1 MMVAMALLGWMTGL
15 GVGDVVKAPVG
26 IPRELA
32 VERAARV
39 SGVEYFLSY
48 HLVPHQGTVN
58 ATETMRFQ
66 LKDAATPLLVDFRDG
81 EVLALGINGAA
92 LEGTIVNGHLVLP
105 AAALKLGAN
114 ELTVAFTANAA
125 ASEKALTRFEDK
137 DDGNEYIYSLFVPMD
152 ADMAFPCFDQPD
164 LKGRFR
170 LSLIAP
176 AKWTV
181 ISNTK
186 PDMVENFDSETRT
199 TFAETEPI
207 STYLFAFAAG
217 PFQKVHPVD
226 GLPGLYVRA
235 SKAKAAESEAP
246 AVQETAAA
254 GIQYLSG
261 YFAQPFPFP
270 KYDMV
275 LIPGFA
281 FGGMEHAGATFL
293 REESVLFRTAPT
305 KTNLFNRDVLVL
317 HELTHQWFGD
327 FTTMKWF
334 DDLWLKE
341 GFAQYMA
348 YQTLASLGRP
358 QDGGAEVVWKR
369 FYEQI
374 KPLAYAI
381 DQTQGTTPIYQDIP
395 NLKDAKS
402 AYGAIVYQKAPAV
415 IKQLAF
421 VLGEDDFRK
430 GLQLYLA
437 AHRYGNATWSDLI
450 AAFEKSSG
458 KPLGMWA
465 EDWIRHRGMPRVEVE
480 WGCSAGTVSRFG
492 VTQVDVLAEDK
503 AEHRGHG
510 GSTEG
515 HRGLTWPIATEVLLG
530 YGDGSL
536 RTVPVRFN
544 RVHENVPAAVG
555 MACPAY
561 VFANAGDE
569 AYGLFLLD
577 DVSRKYVVGHI
588 GDVHDLLERTLLW
601 GSLWASVQ
609 NAEMDPR
616 EYLELASKSLPA
628 ERDEALTASILGHVD
643 AALDRY
649 VPEAVR
655 TEESA
660 KFAAMASSRMVEDP
674 DQDLRIVYF
683 RAVSGFAESPAAREA
698 VKGLLHGSVT
708 VPGVTLRQQDR
719 WRLVTTLVQFGDPE
733 ADTYLAEEQKRDP
746 SGEGQKYAWIAGA
759 ARPDAAVK
767 ATYFDGY
774 LHDAARPEDW
784 IEGSL
789 GAFNAWNQAG
799 LTEPYLKPAL
809 EALGQIK
816 RTRKIFFLGDWL
828 GAFIG
833 GQVSASARDQVYG
846 YLKSQ
851 PELDKD
857 LRLKI
862 LQVVDELD
870 RTVKIRA
877 RWG

>member
-1 MMVAMALLGWMTGL
+1 MVLAMALVAWAT
-15 GVGDVVKAPVG
+15 GVGVGQAVTAPVG
-26 IPRELA
+26 IPKELA
-32 VERAARV
+32 VARAALV
-39 SGVEYFLSY
+39 SGVEYDLSY
-48 HLVPHQGTVN
+48 VLVPHAGTTAGSEV
-58 ATETMRFQ
+58 MRFQ
-66 LKDAATPLLVDFRDG
+66 LKDAGSPLLMDFRDG
-81 EVLALGINGAA
+81 AVQS
-92 LEGTIVNGHLVLP
+92 LEVNGKDLPTAIEDGHLLLP
-105 AAALKLGAN
+105 ASALKVGAN
-114 ELTVAFTANAA
+114 VLEAKFTANVA
-125 ASEKALTRFEDK
+125 ASEKGLTRFEDK

-170 LSLIAP
+170 LTLRSP
-176 AKWTV
+176 DSWTV
-181 ISNTK
+181 ISNTLATS
-186 PDMVENFDSETRT
+186 VEESGSVKQT
-199 TFAETEPI
+199 TFARTEPI

-217 PFQKVHPVD
+217 PFKKVHPVD
-226 GLPGLYVRA
+226 GLPGFYVRA

-254 GIQYLSG
+254 GITYLSD
-261 YFAQPFPFP
+261 YFGQAFPFP

-327 FTTMKWF
+327 FTTMRWF

-348 YQTLASLGRP
+348 YQTLAALGRP
-358 QDGGAEVVWKR
+358 QDGDAGVVWKR

-381 DQTQGTTPIYQDIP
+381 DQTQGTTPIYQNIP

-421 VLGEDDFRK
+421 VLGAKDFRQ
-430 GLQLYLA
+430 GLQIYLA
-437 AHRYGNATWSDLI
+437 GHRYGNATWSDLI

-458 KPLGMWA
+458 KPLGPWA
-465 EDWIRHRGMPRVEVE
+465 GAWIKHRGMPRIDVRWSCAGRRVESFEVRQRGVLGDAQDKEERGRQE
-480 WGCSAGTVSRFG
+480 WPV
-492 VTQVDVLAEDK
+492 
-503 AEHRGHG
+503 
-510 GSTEG
+510 
-515 HRGLTWPIATEVLLG
+515 ATEVLLG
-530 YGDGSL
+530 YEDGSSKTL
-536 RTVPVRFN
+536 PASFAIEEAR
-544 RVHENVPAAVG
+544 VPAAVG

-588 GDVHDLLERTLLW
+588 GGVHDLLERTLLW

-609 NAEMDPR
+609 NAQMNPR
-616 EYLELASKSLPA
+616 EYLELALTSLPG
-628 ERDEALTASILGHVD
+628 ERDESLTASILGHVET
-643 AALDRY
+643 ALDRY
-649 VPEAVR
+649 VPDAVR
-655 TEESA
+655 AEESP
-660 KFAAMASSRMVEDP
+660 KFAAQASSRMVRDG

-683 RAVSGFAESPAAREA
+683 RAVSQFAESSTAREA
-698 VKGLLHGSVT
+698 VKGLLRGSVT

-719 WRLVTTLVQFGDPE
+719 WRLVTTLVQFGDAE

-746 SGEGQKYAWIAGA
+746 SGEGLKYSWIAGA
-759 ARPDAAVK
+759 ARPDGAVK
-767 ATYFDGY
+767 ARYFEGY
-774 LHDAARPEDW
+774 LHDPARPEDW

-799 LTEPYLKPAL
+799 LTEAYLEPSL
-809 EALGQIK
+809 EALAQIK

-828 GAFIG
+828 QAFIG
-833 GQVSASARDQVYG
+833 GQASASARDQVYR

-851 PELDKD
+851 RKLDKD

-862 LQVVDELD
+862 LEAVDALD
-870 RTVKIRA
+870 RSVKIRA
-877 RWG
+877 VFG

>member
-1 MMVAMALLGWMTGL
+1 MVLAVALFGL
-15 GVGDVVKAPVG
+15 LAGAAGTVPVG

-39 SGVEYFLSY
+39 SSVEYILSY
-48 HLVPHQGTVN
+48 RLVPHEGTVA
-58 ATETMRFQ
+58 ATETMRFK
-66 LKDAATPLLVDFRDG
+66 LRDAKTPLLVDFRDG
-81 EVLALGINGAA
+81 AVLALGVNGTA
-92 LEGTIVNGHLVLP
+92 LNATIENGHLVLP
-105 AAALKLGAN
+105 AEALKVGAN
-114 ELTVAFTANAA
+114 EVNVAFSANAGA
-125 ASEKALTRFEDK
+125 AEKALTRFEDK

-176 AKWTV
+176 SKWTV

-186 PDMVENFDSETRT
+186 AERVEDFGAETRT

-217 PFQKVHPVD
+217 PFRKVHPVD

-254 GIQYLSG
+254 GIKYLSG
-261 YFAQPFPFP
+261 YFGQAFPFP

-305 KTNLFNRDVLVL
+305 QTNLFNRKVLVL

-348 YQTLASLGRP
+348 YQTLAALASQPQEAGRAE
-358 QDGGAEVVWKR
+358 DGGAEMVWKR

-421 VLGEDDFRK
+421 VLGDADFQK
-430 GLQLYLA
+430 GLQIYLA
-437 AHRYGNATWSDLI
+437 GHRYGNATWSDLI

-458 KPLGMWA
+458 KPLGAWA
-465 EDWIRHRGMPRVEVE
+465 DDWIRHRGIPRVDVR
-480 WGCSAGTVSRFG
+480 WSCAGGKVAKFAVSQ
-492 VTQVDVLAEDK
+492 TDVLGD
-503 AEHRGHG
+503 GY
-510 GSTEG
+510 
-515 HRGLTWPIATEVLLG
+515 TWPIATDVLLG
-530 YGDGSL
+530 YADGGL
-536 RTVPVRFN
+536 KTVPVRFAAATAG
-544 RVHENVPAAVG
+544 VPAAVG
-555 MACPAY
+555 AACPAY

-569 AYGLFLLD
+569 GYGLFLLD
-577 DVSRKYVVGHI
+577 DVSRKYVVAHI
-588 GDVHDLLERTLLW
+588 GGVQDLLQRTLLW

-609 NAEMDPR
+609 NAEMNPR
-616 EYLELASKSLPA
+616 EYLNLALKSLPA

-643 AALDRY
+643 TALDRY
-649 VPEAVR
+649 VPETVR
-655 TEESA
+655 TEDAA
-660 KFAAMASSRMVEDP
+660 KFAAMAAARMVSDN

-698 VKGLLHGSVT
+698 VKGLLGGSVT

-733 ADTYLAEEQKRDP
+733 ADTYLAAEAKRDP

-767 ATYFDGY
+767 AKYFDGY
-774 LHDAARPEDW
+774 LHDPARPEDW

-799 LTEPYLKPAL
+799 LTETYLKPSLDAL
-809 EALGQIK
+809 EQIK

-828 GAFIG
+828 GTFIG
-833 GQVSASARDQVYG
+833 GQVSASARDEVYG
-846 YLKSQ
+846 YLKTQ
-851 PELDKD
+851 AGLDKD

>member
-1 MMVAMALLGWMTGL
+1 MVVAMALVGLMTGM
-15 GVGDVVKAPVG
+15 GMSETVKAPVG
-26 IPRELA
+26 IPRQLA
-32 VERAARV
+32 VERGARV
-39 SGVEYFLSY
+39 SNVEYDLSY
-48 HLVPHQGTVN
+48 VLVPHAGTTA
-58 ATETMRFQ
+58 ATEVMRFQ
-66 LKDAATPLLVDFRDG
+66 LNNTGAPLLVDFRDG
-81 EVLALGINGAA
+81 AVQSLEMNGKE
-92 LEGTIVNGHLVLP
+92 LPGTIENGHLVLP
-105 AAALKLGAN
+105 VDALKVGAN
-114 ELTVAFTANAA
+114 VLQATFTANVA

-164 LKGRFR
+164 LKGRFQ
-170 LSLIAP
+170 LTIGAP
-176 AKWTV
+176 TDWTV
-181 ISNTK
+181 ISNTAPQRK
-186 PDMVENFDSETRT
+186 TSSGPQSQTVYGRT
-199 TFAETEPI
+199 DPI

-217 PFQKVHPVD
+217 PFKKVHPVD

-254 GIQYLSG
+254 GIKYLSG

-305 KTNLFNRDVLVL
+305 STNLFNRKVLVL

-327 FTTMKWF
+327 FTTMRWF

-348 YQTLASLGRP
+348 YQTLAALNPP

-421 VLGEDDFRK
+421 VLGDEDFRK

-437 AHRYGNATWSDLI
+437 GHRYGNATWSDLI

-458 KPLGMWA
+458 KPLGTWA
-465 EDWIRHRGMPRVEVE
+465 EDWIKHRGMPRVDVH
-480 WGCSAGTVSRFG
+480 WSCAGGKISQFAVS
-492 VTQVDVLAEDK
+492 QKDVLGA
-503 AEHRGHG
+503 GY
-510 GSTEG
+510 
-515 HRGLTWPIATEVLLG
+515 TWPVATEIGLG
-530 YGDGSL
+530 YADEGL
-536 RTVPVRFN
+536 KKVPVRFDAAKAQ
-544 RVHENVPAAVG
+544 VPRAVG

-561 VFANAGDE
+561 VFPNAGDE
-569 AYGLFLLD
+569 GYGLFLLD

-588 GDVHDLLERTLLW
+588 GDVHNLLERTLLW

-609 NAEMDPR
+609 NAEMNPR
-616 EYLELASKSLPA
+616 EYLALASKSLPA

-649 VPEAVR
+649 VPEPVR

-660 KFAAMASSRMVEDP
+660 KFAAMASQSMVSDS

-708 VPGVTLRQQDR
+708 IPGVTLRQQDR

-733 ADTYLAEEQKRDP
+733 ADAYLAAEDKHDP

-759 ARPDAAVK
+759 ARPNAAVK
-767 ATYFDGY
+767 AKYFDGY

-789 GAFNAWNQAG
+789 GAFNAWNQAA
-799 LTEPYLKPAL
+799 LTESYLKPSL
-809 EALGQIK
+809 DALGQIK

-877 RWG
+877 TFG

>member
-1 MMVAMALLGWMTGL
+1 M
-15 GVGDVVKAPVG
+15 
-26 IPRELA
+26 
-32 VERAARV
+32 
-39 SGVEYFLSY
+39 
-48 HLVPHQGTVN
+48 
-58 ATETMRFQ
+58 
-66 LKDAATPLLVDFRDG
+66 
-81 EVLALGINGAA
+81 
-92 LEGTIVNGHLVLP
+92 
-105 AAALKLGAN
+105 
-114 ELTVAFTANAA
+114 
-125 ASEKALTRFEDK
+125 
-137 DDGNEYIYSLFVPMD
+137 
-152 ADMAFPCFDQPD
+152 
-164 LKGRFR
+164 
-170 LSLIAP
+170 
-176 AKWTV
+176 
-181 ISNTK
+181 
-186 PDMVENFDSETRT
+186 
-199 TFAETEPI
+199 
-207 STYLFAFAAG
+207 
-217 PFQKVHPVD
+217 
-226 GLPGLYVRA
+226 RA

-254 GIQYLSG
+254 GIKYLSS
-261 YFAQPFPFP
+261 YFAQPFSFP

-327 FTTMKWF
+327 FTTMQWF

-421 VLGEDDFRK
+421 VLGDRDFQK
-430 GLQLYLA
+430 GLQIYLA
-437 AHRYGNATWSDLI
+437 GHRYGNATWSDLI

-458 KPLGMWA
+458 KPLGPWA
-465 EDWIRHRGMPRVEVE
+465 EDWIRHRGMPRVDVQWSCTGSRIAHVE
-480 WGCSAGTVSRFG
+480 
-492 VTQVDVLAEDK
+492 VTQRDVLGA
-503 AEHRGHG
+503 GY
-510 GSTEG
+510 
-515 HRGLTWPIATEVLLG
+515 TWPIATELGLG
-530 YGDGSL
+530 YAGEAL
-536 RTVPVRFN
+536 KRVPVRFDSASG
-544 RVHENVPAAVG
+544 NVPSAVG
-555 MACPAY
+555 MPCPAY

-569 AYGLFLLD
+569 GYGLFLLD
-577 DVSRKYVVGHI
+577 EVSRKYVAGHI
-588 GDVHDLLERTLLW
+588 GDVHNVLQRTLLW
-601 GSLWASVQ
+601 ASLWASVQ
-609 NAEMDPR
+609 NAEMNPR
-616 EYLELASKSLPA
+616 EYLELASRSLPG
-628 ERDEALTASILGHVD
+628 ERDEALTASILAHVD
-643 AALDRY
+643 TALDRY
-649 VPEAVR
+649 VPEALR

-660 KFAAMASSRMVEDP
+660 KFAAMASSRMVSDT

-683 RAVSGFAESPAAREA
+683 RALSGFAESQAARSA
-698 VKGLLHGSVT
+698 VKGLLRGSVT

-719 WRLVTTLVQFGDPE
+719 WRLVTTLVQFDDPE
-733 ADTYLAEEQKRDP
+733 ANTYLAEEQKRDA

-767 ATYFDGY
+767 AKYFDGY
-774 LHDAARPEDW
+774 LHDPARPEDW
-784 IEGSL
+784 VEGSL

-799 LTEPYLKPAL
+799 LTEAYLKPSLDAL
-809 EALGQIK
+809 AQIK

-846 YLKSQ
+846 YLTSQ
-851 PELDKD
+851 PGLDRD

-877 RWG
+877 TFG

>member
-1 MMVAMALLGWMTGL
+1 MVVAMALLGMMTGL
-15 GVGDVVKAPVG
+15 AMGQDAKAPVG

-39 SGVEYFLSY
+39 SGLEYFLEY
-48 HLVPHQGTVN
+48 RLVPHEGTVS
-58 ATETMRFQ
+58 AAETMRFQ
-66 LKDAATPLLVDFRDG
+66 LKDAGTPLVLDFRDG
-81 EVLALGINGAA
+81 EVLALGINGTA
-92 LEGTIVNGHLVLP
+92 LEGTIENGHLVLP
-105 AAALKLGAN
+105 AAALKVGAN
-114 ELTVAFTANAA
+114 QLTVAFTANVA

-176 AKWTV
+176 AEWTV

-186 PDMVENFDSETRT
+186 PERVEEFGSETRT

-226 GLPGLYVRA
+226 GLPGLYVRS
-235 SKAKAAESEAP
+235 SKAKAAESEA

-254 GIQYLSG
+254 GIKYLSG
-261 YFAQPFPFP
+261 YFGQPFPFP

-327 FTTMKWF
+327 FTTMRWF

-348 YQTLASLGRP
+348 YQTLAALGRP
-358 QDGGAEVVWKR
+358 RDGGAEVVWKR

-421 VLGEDDFRK
+421 VLGDDDFRK
-430 GLQLYLA
+430 GLQIYLA
-437 AHRYGNATWSDLI
+437 GHRYGNATWSDLI

-465 EDWIRHRGMPRVEVE
+465 EDWIKHRGMPRVDVQ
-480 WGCSAGTVSRFG
+480 WACSGGKISQFAVS
-492 VTQVDVLAEDK
+492 QKDVLGA
-503 AEHRGHG
+503 
-510 GSTEG
+510 GST
-515 HRGLTWPIATEVLLG
+515 WPVATEAGFG
-530 YGDGSL
+530 YAGERL
-536 RTVPVRFN
+536 KTVPVRFAAA
-544 RVHENVPAAVG
+544 EAQVPAAVG

-561 VFANAGDE
+561 LFANAGDE

-616 EYLELASKSLPA
+616 EYLELALKSLPS

-643 AALDRY
+643 TALDRY
-649 VPEAVR
+649 VPEPVR
-655 TEESA
+655 REQSA
-660 KFAAMASSRMVEDP
+660 KFAAMASTRMVSDP

-698 VKGLLHGSVT
+698 VKGLLHGGVA

-719 WRLVTTLVQFGDPE
+719 WRLVTTLVQFGDAE
-733 ADTYLAEEQKRDP
+733 ADTYLAEEEKRDS
-746 SGEGQKYAWIAGA
+746 SGEGQKYAWIARA

-767 ATYFDGY
+767 ARYFDGY
-774 LHDAARPEDW
+774 LHDSARPEDW
-784 IEGSL
+784 IEGSF

-799 LTEPYLKPAL
+799 LTETYLTPSL

-846 YLKSQ
+846 YLKSN

-870 RTVKIRA
+870 RAVKIRA